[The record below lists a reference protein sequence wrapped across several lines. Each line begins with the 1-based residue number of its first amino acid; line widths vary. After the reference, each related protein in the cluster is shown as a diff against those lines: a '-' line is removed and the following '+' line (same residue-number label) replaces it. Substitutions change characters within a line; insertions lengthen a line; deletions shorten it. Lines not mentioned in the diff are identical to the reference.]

1 MKKRKLSIYHI
12 IFIVFIFSYLINL
25 FWEVIHSL
33 LYNWSQFP
41 LSNDVYFY
49 IPKILKAT
57 LGDAFIISII
67 FLINSFFRKKI
78 EWAFSIRKN
87 DYLVFIL
94 LGLIFAIA
102 IEIRAL
108 MLNLWSY
115 NEYMPTILGIGLTP
129 LIQLSITGVIVL
141 FSVKKLILDCR
152 EF

>member
-1 MKKRKLSIYHI
+1 MKKGKLSIYHI

-25 FWEVIHSL
+25 FWEVAHSL

-57 LGDAFIISII
+57 LGDAFIISFI
-67 FLINSFFRKKI
+67 FLINSFFRKKT
-78 EWAFSIRKN
+78 EWVYSIRKN
-87 DYLVFIL
+87 DYLAFIL
-94 LGLIFAIA
+94 LGLIFAVI

-115 NEYMPTILGIGLTP
+115 NSYMPTILGIGLTP
-129 LIQLSITGVIVL
+129 LIQLSITGIITL
-141 FSVKKLILDCR
+141 FFIKKFLL
-152 EF
+152 FTAP